1 MKIIIEHRKTK
12 RELNGA
18 FALCCGKN
26 ELEQLKSII
35 EQKLNEEFTYGW
47 IYIDEEIINPDES
60 DFDIIKRQKKIAN
73 TIPVSWD

>member
-18 FALCCGKN
+18 FALCCGKK

-35 EQKLNEEFTYGW
+35 EQKLDEEFTYGW
-47 IYIDEEIINPDES
+47 IYVDEQITSPDES
-60 DFDIIKRQKKIAN
+60 DFDIIKRQKQISN
-73 TIPVSWD
+73 TAPVSWD